1 MNTDTLSPS
10 LEFTPSYCV
19 APGATIR
26 EELDYRG
33 ISQKEFAARMSLDVA
48 TVNRIIQGTA
58 PITTETAGKLE
69 NVLSIPASYWMS
81 MELNYRKSLR
91 GRDKAMR
98 KEAQQFV
105 ARFPYGELVKRN
117 VCPASKDAVIRRENL
132 LRFFGVSD
140 ETAYTASYLS
150 LYEGAARVGASRS
163 WNADSFAVWLRL
175 GEKKA
180 EFIQTAT
187 FSREK
192 LKAAVS
198 EIRGC
203 MRQAPRDVWPTV
215 CEILQNAGVALVVVP
230 EIGKSHVY
238 GFSRFL
244 KPDKALVQL
253 SLRGRRVASFWFSLF
268 HELAHLI
275 LHGKK
280 KVFVNVN
287 ADGKYDAARN
297 DPEEQE
303 ANLFSIKTIFPDQAL
318 LDFFSCTTPTIKSM
332 KDFADKQGV
341 TVDVVLSR
349 LQAIGKVAYNRFS
362 RQREAINMADF
373 L

>member
-1 MNTDTLSPS
+1 MNTDTLSSP
-10 LEFTPSYCV
+10 LEFTPSYCI

-48 TVNRIIQGTA
+48 TVNRIIRGTA
-58 PITTETAGKLE
+58 PITAETAGRLE
-69 NVLSIPASYWMS
+69 NVLSIPATYWMS

-91 GRDKAMR
+91 SRDKAVL
-98 KEAQQFV
+98 KEARQFV
-105 ARFPYGELVKRN
+105 ARFPYNELVKRN
-117 VCPASKDAVIRRENL
+117 VCPASKDAVARRENL

-140 ETAYTASYLS
+140 ETAYAASYLS

-175 GEKKA
+175 GEQKA
-180 EFIQTAT
+180 ERIQTAT

-192 LKAAVS
+192 LKTAVN
-198 EIRGC
+198 EIRGN
-203 MRQAPRDVWPTV
+203 MRQTPREAWPTV
-215 CEILQNAGVALVVVP
+215 CEILQDAGVALVVVP
-230 EIGKSHVY
+230 EIGKSHVH

-253 SLRGRRVASFWFSLF
+253 SLRGRRVATFWFSLF

-280 KVFVNVN
+280 KFFVNVN
-287 ADGKYDAARN
+287 ADEKYDTARN

-303 ANLFSIKTIFPDQAL
+303 ANMFSIKTIFPDQEL
-318 LDFFSCTTPTIKSM
+318 LDFFAFTSPTIKRM
-332 KDFADKQGV
+332 EAFADKQGV
-341 TVDVVLSR
+341 AVDVVLSR
-349 LQAIGKVAYNRFS
+349 LQAMGKVAYNRFP
-362 RQREAINMADF
+362 RQREAINTDDF
-373 L
+373 V